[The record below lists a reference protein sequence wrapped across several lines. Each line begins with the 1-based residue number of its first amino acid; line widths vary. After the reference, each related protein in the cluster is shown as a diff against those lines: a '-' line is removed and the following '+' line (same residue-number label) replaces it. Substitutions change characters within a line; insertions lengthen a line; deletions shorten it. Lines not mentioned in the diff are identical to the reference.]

1 MVYRQY
7 EFLSGVSDVVSEKMI
22 ESIVL
27 YFALKWFL
35 TTVSPLMTF
44 QSEKRSESLLAYFT
58 FIQFLFRMTS
68 IDFPHILHN
77 REVSQQRESLLHVF

>member
-22 ESIVL
+22 ESILL

-35 TTVSPLMTF
+35 TTVSSLMTF
-44 QSEKRSESLLAYFT
+44 QSEKRSES
-58 FIQFLFRMTS
+58 
-68 IDFPHILHN
+68 
-77 REVSQQRESLLHVF
+77 